1 MSMGNFLL
9 RVVSGSLP
17 AMLLRSVHIFSLF
30 LKSNCCD
37 FGHVG
42 TGSGAKK
49 EWFCGV
55 KILLLKFLSREK
67 TVFEQKFAFSLVN
80 FCSHA
85 AISL

>member
-1 MSMGNFLL
+1 MIFEVNF
-9 RVVSGSLP
+9 
-17 AMLLRSVHIFSLF
+17 
-30 LKSNCCD
+30 CD

-42 TGSGAKK
+42 TGSGAQN